1 MSNKASTG
9 IGITDR
15 SIASLASGSQLLMP
29 QNAQRGAAVIM
40 NVGNANIA
48 IAFAPLV
55 EGAGNGTATAAL
67 NTAGSYTIVPTGSWT
82 NGDGGFVVLGAIYV
96 IGTTGQPVSAFES
109 S

>member
-1 MSNKASTG
+1 MSNKSQTG

-15 SIASLASGSQLLMP
+15 SIASLAAGSQLLMG
-29 QNAQRGAAVIM
+29 QNAQRGALQIM

-67 NTAGSYTIVPTGSWT
+67 NTAGSYTIVPTGSYEP
-82 NGDGGFVVLGAIYV
+82 DGGFMPMGAIYV